1 MILDADAGLI
11 FVINVGGSVLWVGAI
26 VRREMKNKVACF
38 KGRLGKPMGDG
49 INSFW
54 SYILLWI
61 WDEFCFIIWFGHRY
75 GQCFVYFDCSS
86 VDWLSLFIIYTQY
99 IIKKTLL
106 FSLVGLLR
114 LIYVLVLIFQIIS
127 IVVWGSDFNCARI
140 DLMLENFSL
149 DTQKILGRKFYV
161 IFSLCNFNYLKLFLG
176 FFFFFFLRNQNKKT

>member
-26 VRREMKNKVACF
+26 VWREMKNKVACF

-61 WDEFCFIIWFGHRY
+61 WDEYCFIIWFGHRY
-75 GQCFVYFDCSS
+75 GQCFVYF
-86 VDWLSLFIIYTQY
+86 WLFQCGLTESIYNLY
-99 IIKKTLL
+99 PIYNKKTLL

-161 IFSLCNFNYLKLFLG
+161 IFSLCNFNLWQFILII
-176 FFFFFFLRNQNKKT
+176 